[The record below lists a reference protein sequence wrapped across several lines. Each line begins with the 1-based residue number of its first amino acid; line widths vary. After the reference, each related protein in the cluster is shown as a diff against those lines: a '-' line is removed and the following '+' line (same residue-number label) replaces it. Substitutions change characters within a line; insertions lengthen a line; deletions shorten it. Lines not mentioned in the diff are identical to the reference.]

1 MAEKIILTA
10 DLYDN
15 AVTEKKG
22 DYIAKAA
29 ITGTLRNEQIADRIV
44 AKRTEYRKETIVNIL
59 DLADQ
64 EKVEAIA
71 ENKSVIDGVGQ
82 YLLSILGAF
91 DGEKAPFD
99 PAKHKLSATF
109 IPSKKLRDRL
119 SDVQVQTRPAITGP
133 VINSITDST
142 TGELNGLLTSGS
154 AAVINGSN
162 IKVAGDAEN
171 VGVFLVPISGDPLK
185 CPLLIH
191 NNPSQLTVMLPT
203 LTDGEYTLSITTQS
217 GAGNKLVKDPRT
229 YTFPVLLYVGEKPG
243 GDDEDDRPVIE

>member
-1 MAEKIILTA
+1 MGEKIILTA

-22 DYIAKAA
+22 DYTAKAA

-44 AKRTEYRKETIVNIL
+44 TKRTEYRKETIVNIL

-82 YLLSILGAF
+82 FLLSILGAF

-99 PAKHKLSATF
+99 PEKHKLSATF
-109 IPSKKLRDRL
+109 IPGKKLRDRL
-119 SDVQVQTRPAITGP
+119 ADVQIQTRPAVTGP

-142 TGELNGLLTSGS
+142 TGELNGVLTSGS
-154 AAVINGSN
+154 AAVIDGSN
-162 IKVAGDAEN
+162 IKIAGDAEN
-171 VGVFLVPISGDPLK
+171 IGVFLTPADGTPLK

-203 LTDGEYTLSITTQS
+203 LADGEYTLSLTTQF
-217 GAGNKLVKDPRT
+217 GAGNKLVKEART
-229 YTFPVLLYVGEKPG
+229 YTFPVLLYVGKKPDEG
-243 GDDEDDRPVIE
+243 GSDRPEIE